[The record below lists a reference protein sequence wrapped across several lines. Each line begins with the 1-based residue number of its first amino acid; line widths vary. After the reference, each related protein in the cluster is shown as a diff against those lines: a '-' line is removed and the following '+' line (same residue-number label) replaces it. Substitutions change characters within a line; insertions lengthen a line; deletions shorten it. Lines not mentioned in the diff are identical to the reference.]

1 MKPILL
7 SNTDAVDA
15 ALAAINGRASSHTAT
30 AGTLVRLAERAEHQL
45 GELLLLKGER
55 AGAQLIA
62 DSGVRLP
69 AAYKYEVARTRVT
82 LVRLRTGWAL
92 ACALRTTNY
101 GSTHPAWNLSLR
113 PHQAEIARTQF
124 ARQFAVLPA

>member
-1 MKPILL
+1 MKPIPL
-7 SNTDAVDA
+7 SNTEAVEA

-30 AGTLVRLAERAEHQL
+30 AGTLVRLAERAEHEL

-62 DSGVRLP
+62 DSGLRLP
-69 AAYKYEVARTRVT
+69 TAYKYQVARTRVT

-92 ACALRTTNY
+92 ACAIRTSDW
-101 GSTHPAWNLSLR
+101 GSAHPEWSLGLR

-124 ARQFAVLPA
+124 ARRFAVLPA